1 MPRQD
6 EKRRMVWSSEP
17 GEVNASRRG
26 FGSASDVVGACPP
39 PSKQVARLSRSR
51 RGRAGKTVIIIEGL
65 VLTPEGYL
73 DLAHD
78 LRQAL
83 GTGGTVKDHVI
94 EIQGDIR
101 DRVADLLVARGYR
114 IKLVGG

>member
-1 MPRQD
+1 MPRRD
-6 EKRRMVWSSEP
+6 EKRRLVWSSEP
-17 GEVNASRRG
+17 GEANASRRG
-26 FGSASDVVGACPP
+26 LGSASDLVGVYPP

-51 RGRAGKTVIIIEGL
+51 QGRAGKTVTIIDGL
-65 VLTPEGYL
+65 VLPPEGYL

-101 DRVADLLVARGYR
+101 DRVADLLAARGYR